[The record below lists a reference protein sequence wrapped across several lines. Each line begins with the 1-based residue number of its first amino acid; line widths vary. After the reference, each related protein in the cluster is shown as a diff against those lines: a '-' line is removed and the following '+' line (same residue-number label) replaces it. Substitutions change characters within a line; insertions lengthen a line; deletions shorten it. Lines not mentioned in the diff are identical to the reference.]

1 MEVAAFWIGVAAVL
15 IASGWYKSRTE
26 AQKHQTF
33 RAILEKTGTVD
44 EAQLKLLFPA
54 QASHSFFGPNVPGSG
69 YRALRV
75 GGAILMIVGAGGI
88 VLGGALFAIIML
100 APVADQGAQDGPG
113 IFLFLGIAAFLLG
126 GGCFYSSRFAEKPAA
141 ESERPGAGP

>member
-1 MEVAAFWIGVAAVL
+1 MEVAAFWIGLAAVL
-15 IASGWYKSRTE
+15 IAGGWYKSRTE

-33 RAILEKTGTVD
+33 RTIVEKTGTVD

-54 QASHSFFGPNVPGSG
+54 QGRYAGQWVPGAG

-88 VLGGALFAIIML
+88 LLGGALFAILM
-100 APVADQGAQDGPG
+100 VVTN
-113 IFLFLGIAAFLLG
+113 
-126 GGCFYSSRFAEKPAA
+126 
-141 ESERPGAGP
+141 